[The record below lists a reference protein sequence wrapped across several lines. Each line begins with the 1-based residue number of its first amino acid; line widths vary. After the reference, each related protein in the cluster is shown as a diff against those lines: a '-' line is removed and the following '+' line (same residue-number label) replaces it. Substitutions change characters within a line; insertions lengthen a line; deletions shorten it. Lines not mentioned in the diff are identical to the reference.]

1 MTDPKSFQCPVGIS
15 SDHRQESVFAVFQLM
30 SIYHW
35 AKISDVVGRRPIV
48 LLGAVGTGLMTFL
61 FGFSRSLPYM
71 LITRSL
77 HGFFAG

>member
-1 MTDPKSFQCPVGIS
+1 MGVL
-15 SDHRQESVFAVFQLM
+15 SDHRQESIFAIFQLM

-35 AKISDVVGRRPIV
+35 AKLSDAVGRRPIV
-48 LLGAVGTGLMTFL
+48 LLGAIGAGLMTLL
-61 FGFSRSLPYM
+61 FGFSRSLTTM

>member
-1 MTDPKSFQCPVGIS
+1 MV
-15 SDHRQESVFAVFQLM
+15 QLM

-35 AKISDVVGRRPIV
+35 AKVSDVIGRRPV
-48 LLGAVGTGLMTFL
+48 LLLGSIGMGLMTLL
-61 FGFSRSLPYM
+61 FGFSRSLTSM

>member
-1 MTDPKSFQCPVGIS
+1 MSAVGIL
-15 SDHRQESVFAVFQLM
+15 SDHRQESVFAIFQLM

-35 AKISDVVGRRPIV
+35 AKVSDVVGRRPIV
-48 LLGAVGTGLMTFL
+48 LLGAVGMGLMTFL
-61 FGFSRSLPYM
+61 FGFSRNLTYM

>member
-1 MTDPKSFQCPVGIS
+1 MPSVDTS
-15 SDHRQESVFAVFQLM
+15 SDHRQESVFAIFQLM

-35 AKISDVVGRRPIV
+35 AKLSDIVGRRPV
-48 LLGAVGTGLMTFL
+48 LLLGSIGMGLMTLL
-61 FGFSRSLPYM
+61 FGFSHNLPYM